1 LHHQYF
7 YKNGKLEGKFKEW
20 DENGQLKRD
29 SFYLDDKLEGEYKEW
44 DENGQLKKIVF
55 IKVK

>member
-7 YKNGKLEGKFKEW
+7 YK
-20 DENGQLKRD
+20 NGQLKRD